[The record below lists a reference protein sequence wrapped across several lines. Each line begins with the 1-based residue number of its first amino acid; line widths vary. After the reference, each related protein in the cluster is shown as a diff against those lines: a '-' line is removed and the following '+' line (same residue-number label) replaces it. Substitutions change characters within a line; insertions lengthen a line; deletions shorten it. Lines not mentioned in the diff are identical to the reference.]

1 MISRIALSFWLFL
14 HLVDSFFGGD
24 KSHSENLLSF
34 VYPLA
39 TVLRPL
45 CNLVELA
52 SEDRLDKACRIAEG
66 LRQFDR
72 ELVPAQAR
80 SSGGMKDAVFATLCE
95 AQERFS

>member
-1 MISRIALSFWLFL
+1 MKIYNLKNCLEV
-14 HLVDSFFGGD
+14 LVDSFFGGE

-34 VYPLA
+34 VYPQA

-52 SEDRLDKACRIAEG
+52 AEDRLDKACRIAED

-95 AQERFS
+95 SQERFS